1 MSINLFFLLDTSE
14 AYSSVFSPPGCRSPP
29 RRRRRSS
36 PVAGGAQPGVSLSL
50 YLCRLLTSPWASA
63 SSSISGA
70 PPSADR
76 PAPPRCAPSPPTP
89 QPPPPLLRSLPDS
102 PSPAEATSA
111 TSATAKTLDRSEAG
125 PCLALSTQDL
135 YRSHSHRA
143 LMTWSSCCGSR
154 RIVASTTHALACP
167 RICG

>member
-89 QPPPPLLRSLPDS
+89 QPPPPPPQPAGFSL
-102 PSPAEATSA
+102 T
-111 TSATAKTLDRSEAG
+111 G
-125 PCLALSTQDL
+125 
-135 YRSHSHRA
+135 RSHLGDERNCQNPRSKRSRA
-143 LMTWSSCCGSR
+143 LPRPLHSGFVPLAFASR
-154 RIVASTTHALACP
+154 AHDLEFMLWK
-167 RICG
+167 